1 MRSFIIINIE
11 YDASSADVKDVDDE
25 LIKALTDAIRNAV
38 NDIAKRRSID
48 SVTAVVKVSRAE
60 RVIRVLF

>member
-60 RVIRVLF
+60 RATRILF